1 MAVPGMGLKFP
12 VQVGIE
18 LESKAPCPPRE
29 SPSSPSLQVL
39 VIYKFPRY
47 DHTTPE
53 RIWFHLQALWV
64 GKAQFPLSSSVQSP
78 LLSSPR
84 GRLWASFR

>member
-53 RIWFHLQALWV
+53 QNLVSPSGSVGGESTVSPFLFCPEPSSFKPTWQAL
-64 GKAQFPLSSSVQSP
+64 GFL
-78 LLSSPR
+78 
-84 GRLWASFR
+84 